1 MSKLRVV
8 TWNLWW
14 DEFESQQRLNAVI
27 EILQSL
33 EPDVIALQE
42 TTDQTSLE
50 LAREFSDYHSWPPL
64 SDRSGLLILSKETWS
79 ERGQRKLS
87 GSQGRHLLW
96 YRTDDVLIATVHLES
111 TRGKNRTH
119 REQLQEVFRCLKPYG
134 RTVLL
139 GDFNFAPGEP
149 EEAHLD
155 PSFRD
160 AWEQLRPDEPG
171 FTEDT
176 DLNAMRLLH
185 SGKAKQVRYDRILYR
200 GGLDPTGVQLLGTAP
215 LPDRPTV
222 WPSDHFG
229 LVCDLSLSEDRS
241 QPQTCQRLLMLGQ
254 EHLDYGSWSQE
265 SLGRAFAAVSVG
277 ADPDSPSMA
286 AKADR
291 TRANEDGLLVLT
303 DGGWYL
309 LAVADGH
316 FGNTTS
322 HALLKRLSASNIP
335 ESPSALRELLDQ
347 IQQPELVT
355 GAGSTLTVAVLD
367 TSTRRGF
374 GSALGDST
382 LSVVSQSTYR
392 PVFQGTDSYFY
403 FNRPLP
409 SEEWDHFQFS
419 WEADEA
425 ILLFSDGVNEC
436 CYRQPDRSIQ
446 PSHIQTLWGYHHQQP
461 GEFTGQLTRLAL
473 MGVLGYPGGQDN
485 IVLIVLPPERKKNQD
500 SEPAPGW
507 RTPDPSNT

>member
-14 DEFESQQRLNAVI
+14 DEFESQQRLNAVL

-42 TTDQTSLE
+42 TTAHTSLE
-50 LAREFSDYHSWPPL
+50 LAREFSDYHSWPPQPG
-64 SDRSGLLILSKETWS
+64 RSGLLILSKETWS
-79 ERGQRKLS
+79 ERGQLRLS
-87 GSQGRHLLW
+87 GCQGRQMVW
-96 YRTDDVLIATVHLES
+96 YRTDDLLIATVHLES
-111 TRGKNRTH
+111 TRGKTRT
-119 REQLQEVFRCLKPYG
+119 RRDQLQEVFRFLRPYG

-149 EEAHLD
+149 EEAQLD
-155 PSFRD
+155 PSFCD
-160 AWEQLRPDEPG
+160 TWEQLRPDDPG

-176 DLNAMRLLH
+176 DINAMRLLH
-185 SGKAKQVRYDRILYR
+185 TNKAKQVRYDRILCR
-200 GGLDPTGVQLLGTAP
+200 GGLDPTSIQLLGTAP
-215 LPDRPTV
+215 LPDRPTI

-229 LVCDLSLSEDRS
+229 LVCDLSLSQAGS
-241 QPQTCQRLLMLGQ
+241 QRQTCQRLLMLGQ
-254 EHLDYGSWSQE
+254 EHLEYGSWSQE
-265 SLGRAFAAVSVG
+265 SLGRAFATLSVG

-291 TRANEDGLLVLT
+291 SRANEDGLLVLT
-303 DGGWYL
+303 EGERYL

-335 ESPSALRELLDQ
+335 ESPRGLRELLDQ
-347 IQQPELVT
+347 IQRPELVT

-367 TSTRRGF
+367 TSIRRGF
-374 GSALGDST
+374 GSALGDSP

-392 PVFQGTDSYFY
+392 PVFEGTESYFY

-409 SEEWDHFQFS
+409 SEEWPHFEFG
-419 WEADEA
+419 WEPDEA
-425 ILLFSDGVNEC
+425 VLLFSDGVNEC
-436 CYRQPDRSIQ
+436 CYRKPECSIQ
-446 PSHIQTLWGYHHQQP
+446 PSHIQTLWGYLHQQP
-461 GEFTGQLTRLAL
+461 AEFTGQLTRLAL
-473 MGVLGYPGGQDN
+473 TGILGHPGGQDN
-485 IVLIVLPPERKKNQD
+485 IALIVFPPERKKNQD
-500 SEPAPGW
+500 SEPAAGW
-507 RTPDPSNT
+507 RKLDPSNT